1 MNNFEKRKY
10 PRAPVNIT
18 LTVESLYKEKPE
30 VLEDIDQN
38 IVVRDISKSGIKF
51 FSTNSLPL
59 GYYFNAK
66 LTIDDEKY
74 FFSVLKIIR
83 TDEVDGGYEFGCEFV
98 GLADILSGCIDGLF

>member
-59 GYYFNAK
+59 
-66 LTIDDEKY
+66 D
-74 FFSVLKIIR
+74 II
-83 TDEVDGGYEFGCEFV
+83 
-98 GLADILSGCIDGLF
+98 SMQN